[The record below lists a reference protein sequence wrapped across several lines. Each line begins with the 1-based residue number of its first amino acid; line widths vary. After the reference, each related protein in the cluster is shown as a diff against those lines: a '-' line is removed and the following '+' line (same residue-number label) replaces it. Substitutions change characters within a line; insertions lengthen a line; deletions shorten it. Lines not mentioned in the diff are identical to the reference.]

1 MEEDRE
7 EEVIILT
14 VDNIIQTAITNYREE
29 D

>member
-14 VDNIIQTAITNYREE
+14 VDNIIQTAITNYHEE